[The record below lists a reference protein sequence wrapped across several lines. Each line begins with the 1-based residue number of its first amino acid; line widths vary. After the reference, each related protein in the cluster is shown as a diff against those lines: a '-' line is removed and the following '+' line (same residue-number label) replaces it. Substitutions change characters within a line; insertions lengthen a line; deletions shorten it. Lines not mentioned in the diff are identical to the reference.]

1 MSTAPGTDYHYRQLA
16 AALVSVHSKMRRLR
30 MSEVDWAKVYAEMDN
45 RIFLK
50 YQQLPR
56 GEQIGRI
63 LDATTQSRPG
73 GS

>member
-1 MSTAPGTDYHYRQLA
+1 
-16 AALVSVHSKMRRLR
+16 

-56 GEQIGRI
+56 DEQIGRI